1 MRPLGVTLVGLY
13 QILRGLLGLL
23 FGLSVLL
30 FTGLVAKLAGVAA
43 EGNALGGF
51 LHGLGRVTG
60 LGILAFAVI
69 HILAGYG
76 VLQMQNWG
84 RLLTLFF
91 SAVGLVL
98 LLPGVVHV
106 QLFSLFFGAINAASI
121 FYLQRLPS
129 SVSFTPGAPW
139 FARPHSYAA
148 SRVPLFLL
156 SNLSTMNRCPI
167 PHRSKKS
174 ASTCGFTNILCSPS
188 QRAKIMAPSKF

>member
-23 FGLSVLL
+23 FGLSVLF
-30 FTGLVAKLAGVAA
+30 FTGLVARLAGVAA

-51 LHGLGRVTG
+51 LHGLDRVTG

-98 LLPGVVHV
+98 LLPGVVHIH
-106 QLFSLFFGAINAASI
+106 LFSLFFGAINAASI
-121 FYLQRLPS
+121 FYLATPPIKRL
-129 SVSFTPGAPW
+129 FHAGGA
-139 FARPHSYAA
+139 
-148 SRVPLFLL
+148 VV
-156 SNLSTMNRCPI
+156 
-167 PHRSKKS
+167 
-174 ASTCGFTNILCSPS
+174 
-188 QRAKIMAPSKF
+188 RATA